1 MRCYVVFYKPQYG
14 ERCYSLAEPTGLGSS
29 CAQPVRQ
36 ELKSELSVIPPIYRA
51 LLGKK
56 ETPRKE
62 RPHKYADSAAY
73 FSTRQSIGGISFSIK
88 NLFTLE
94 NTREPKNPL

>member
-1 MRCYVVFYKPQYG
+1 MARGAALQERAAPCSVTAVTEHTERGFPQF
-14 ERCYSLAEPTGLGSS
+14 AEPCS
-29 CAQPVRQ
+29 A
-36 ELKSELSVIPPIYRA
+36 
-51 LLGKK
+51 KK
-56 ETPRKE
+56 R
-62 RPHKYADSAAY
+62 RPEKGVPTNMSIAAAY